1 MARHTYIDRVTK
13 ENGAEAAKELFLFQ
27 QNQVYAMKHAVE
39 RENLN
44 CDAVLTR
51 CFEVTLSQFQA
62 DETARAYEQLLEAG
76 LDFVEDVDYNGPKY
90 VETVSASAS
99 YPWSISYILKN

>member
-1 MARHTYIDRVTK
+1 MARHTYIDRIIK
-13 ENGAEAAKELFLFQ
+13 EHDAEAAKERFLFQ
-27 QNQVYAMKHAVE
+27 QDQVYAMKHVAE
-39 RENLN
+39 RGKPD

-76 LDFVEDVDYNGPKY
+76 LDFIEDVDFNGPKH

-99 YPWSISYILKN
+99 ASDP

>member
-1 MARHTYIDRVTK
+1 MERHTYIDRVTK
-13 ENGAEAAKELFLFQ
+13 ENGAEGAKELFLFQ
-27 QNQVYAMKHAVE
+27 QDQVYAMKHVAE
-39 RENLN
+39 KEKLD

-76 LDFVEDVDYNGPKY
+76 LDFIEDVDFNEPKHA
-90 VETVSASAS
+90 ETVSASAS
-99 YPWSISYILKN
+99 NP

>member
-27 QNQVYAMKHAVE
+27 QDQVYAMKHTAE
-39 RENLN
+39 REKLD

-62 DETARAYEQLLEAG
+62 HEAARSYKQLLEAG
-76 LDFVEDVDYNGPKY
+76 LDFIEDVDYNGPKH
-90 VETVSASAS
+90 VETVSASVS
-99 YPWSISYILKN
+99 SPWSISYILKK